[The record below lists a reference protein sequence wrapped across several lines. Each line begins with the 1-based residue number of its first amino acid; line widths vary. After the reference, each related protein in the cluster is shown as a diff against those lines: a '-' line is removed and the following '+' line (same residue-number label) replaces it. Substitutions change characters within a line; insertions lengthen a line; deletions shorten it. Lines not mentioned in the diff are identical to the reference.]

1 MINLYT
7 CTSQTVAVADLYRLR
22 FVENLSTHHKEGI
35 ALKKGKQMSQQVVK
49 DNVLINASYSLD
61 LVEQRII
68 LQGIVKSRETEKGF
82 TDSNPVRI
90 HASEYEK
97 QFGVTKDGA
106 YKALKDAVLSLFER
120 QFSFTELQDEKLK
133 VVKSRWVSQIAY
145 VDDLAEVQIIFSPAV
160 ASMCSRLERHFT
172 SYDLEQVAPL
182 TSKYAV
188 RLYELMMSWKSVGK
202 TPIIKLSE
210 FRERV
215 GLLDENEYKD
225 MCTFKKY
232 VLDLAVAQINE
243 HTDIKLTYEQHKAG
257 RKIEGFSF
265 KFKQKVKQKK
275 IEQQQRDANTIDL
288 FSKMTD
294 AQRHLFASKLSRHA
308 DMAKYSHGTESYD
321 QFAVRIAEMLLD
333 EQKFKELYPILLKVG
348 YVPKS

>member
-7 CTSQTVAVADLYRLR
+7 CTSQTVAVADLYRLGSLR
-22 FVENLSTHHKEGI
+22 TFFFLNIGGI
-35 ALKKGKQMSQQVVK
+35 ALKLKKGKRMNQVVK
-49 DNVLINASYSLD
+49 DNALINASYSLE
-61 LVEQRII
+61 LVEQRIV
-68 LQGIVKSRETEKGF
+68 LQAIIKARETEKGF
-82 TDSNPVRI
+82 DTKTPLSI

-97 QFGVTKDGA
+97 QYNVTKDAA

-120 QFSFTELQDEKLK
+120 QFTFTELQDEKLK

-145 VDDLAEVQIIFSPAV
+145 VDKSAEVQIIFSPAV

-257 RKIEGFSF
+257 RKIDGFSF
-265 KFKQKVKQKK
+265 KFKQKVKQQK
-275 IEQQQRDANTIDL
+275 IEQQRDQNTIDL

-294 AQRHLFASKLSRHA
+294 AQRHLLASKLSRLHE
-308 DMAKYSHGTESYD
+308 MSEYSVGNESYED
-321 QFAVRIAEMLLD
+321 LAKRIAEKLLD
-333 EQKFKELYPILLKVG
+333 EKFF
-348 YVPKS
+348 KSVTPLFDSIDYKPY